1 MPGIETAILDL
12 GLLDQLARQ
21 DTAVHRLD
29 PRAKVLA
36 TLVFSVAVVSFN
48 RYEVGRLLP
57 FALYPVA
64 LMAAGGVPL
73 RFLARKLLA
82 VAPFAILVGALNPL
96 IDREVLY
103 HLGGL
108 AITGGWASFA
118 SIVLRFV
125 LTAGA
130 ALVLVAVTGF
140 NAACLGLLKL
150 GAPRAFVMQ
159 LLFLYR
165 YLFVL
170 VEEAA
175 RMGRARALRSFGN
188 RGMGLS
194 AFAPLVGQLLL
205 RTLDR
210 AQRIHQAMLCR
221 GFSGEVRLLARL
233 SFGRREV
240 VFVALWSAFF
250 ALARWVDIPAWL
262 GRIFTGGLS

>member
-12 GLLDQLARQ
+12 GLLDRLARQ

-36 TLVFSVAVVSFN
+36 TLAFVVAVVSFG

-64 LMAAGGVPL
+64 LMAAGNVPL
-73 RFLARKLLA
+73 RFLARKLLV
-82 VAPFAILVGALNPL
+82 VAQFALLVGAFNPL
-96 IDREVLY
+96 LDREVLF
-103 HLGGL
+103 HLGPL
-108 AITGGWASFA
+108 AVSGGAASFC

-140 NAACLGLLKL
+140 NGVCLGLLKL

-175 RMGRARALRSFGN
+175 RMGRARALRSFGG
-188 RGMGLS
+188 RGTGLA

-221 GFSGEVRLLARL
+221 GFSGEIRLLSSL
-233 SFGRREV
+233 NFGRRELA
-240 VFVALWSAFF
+240 FIGLWGAYF
-250 ALARWVDIPAWL
+250 ALARWLDIPAWL
-262 GRIFTGGLS
+262 GRIVTGGVL